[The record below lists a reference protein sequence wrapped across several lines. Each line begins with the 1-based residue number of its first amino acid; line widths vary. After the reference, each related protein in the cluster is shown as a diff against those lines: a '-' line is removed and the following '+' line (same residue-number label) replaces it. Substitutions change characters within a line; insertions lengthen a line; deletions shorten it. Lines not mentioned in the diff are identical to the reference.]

1 MQRRDFFTT
10 TAAVLPV
17 AALTGMVRAVEPAP
31 ANPPRRQLPIGV
43 STYSFWRFQHAE
55 WKPIDRC
62 LQAAAELGF
71 NGVELLQR
79 QLSDTESSPA
89 GLREIKRRAQSLG
102 MPLMGYSTHQGFV
115 SPEEAQRR
123 SAIMVRQSLAFAQI
137 VTILLRSPSHRHFAI
152 ADLEWLVVPPLTL
165 GQFVIA
171 EAKAQADGPGFP
183 VAMAL
188 WATVSPET
196 DLRLSE
202 NLTSPIRLRPDEW
215 KSGDIMWLIDAVG
228 EPRVLTGLVQQLAEN
243 AFKGRPIK
251 LRQVGEGGKTI
262 VAVLGGQAP
271 AAA

>member
-1 MQRRDFFTT
+1 MFGRKKTPEAQ
-10 TAAVLPV
+10 PV
-17 AALTGMVRAVEPAP
+17 AQPQAVEPAAVAPSVEVPQP
-31 ANPPRRQLPIGV
+31 AAMAPAAQQPAAGAPAPGAQPGAAQAQPPL
-43 STYSFWRFQHAE
+43 
-55 WKPIDRC
+55 
-62 LQAAAELGF
+62 
-71 NGVELLQR
+71 
-79 QLSDTESSPA
+79 
-89 GLREIKRRAQSLG
+89 
-102 MPLMGYSTHQGFV
+102 

-196 DLRLSE
+196 DQRLSE